1 MARPLHAPVAD
12 LDCVMGPSKCS
23 RPVPMRPG
31 LDLAGYR
38 DLVCRIEHAAVQA
51 LGARDDHA
59 RTIMER
65 TRCGSLSTDCCQR
78 APLSSNLF
86 GSTLPADMATKPH
99 WAPRHHRRSSQ
110 VCHVPRPANR
120 LVPSPNLAV
129 FRTSSSGDVEHP

>member
-1 MARPLHAPVAD
+1 MARPLHAPLAD
-12 LDCVMGPSKCS
+12 LDRVMGPSKCG
-23 RPVPMRPG
+23 RPVPLRPG
-31 LDLAGYR
+31 FDLTGNR
-38 DLVCRIEHAAVQA
+38 DLVCRIEHATIQA

-65 TRCGSLSTDCCQR
+65 NRRGSRSTGCCQR
-78 APLSSNLF
+78 APLSSNPF

-120 LVPSPNLAV
+120 LVPSPHLAV
-129 FRTSSSGDVEHP
+129 FRTSSTGDAEPP